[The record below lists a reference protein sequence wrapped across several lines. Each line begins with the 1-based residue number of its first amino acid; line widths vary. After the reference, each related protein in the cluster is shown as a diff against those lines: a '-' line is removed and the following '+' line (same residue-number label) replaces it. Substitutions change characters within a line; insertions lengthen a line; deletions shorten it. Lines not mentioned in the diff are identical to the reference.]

1 MKVDTDQKQARN
13 TQQTTNWQREN
24 NDAGNNLAW
33 HAASATGSRTYMG
46 HRHTGVHTSYTEDKD
61 DHNTIFVKQSNHNAF
76 TPGLNTCRKSLRFP
90 QRMAQYMAFVQEHM
104 ATMFMKFF
112 HRQVSTTRIYRTARK
127 VSAEKETQLQSTQ
140 LHDGPQVKTNALHSQ
155 IHKMD

>member
-46 HRHTGVHTSYTEDKD
+46 HRQTGVHSSYTEEVLVS
-61 DHNTIFVKQSNHNAF
+61 HYIRKQSNHNVI
-76 TPGLNTCRKSLRFP
+76 TPGLNTCRNSLHFP
-90 QRMAQYMAFVQEHM
+90 ERMAQYMAFVHEHID
-104 ATMFMKFF
+104 TMFMKFF
-112 HRQVSTTRIYRTARK
+112 HRQVSTTRIYRTSGK
-127 VSAEKETQLQSTQ
+127 VSAEKKTQLQ
-140 LHDGPQVKTNALHSQ
+140 N
-155 IHKMD
+155 M